1 MEFTNG
7 LVRILSAIWV
17 QQKEKKIKF
26 RSLEPLPNH
35 EPYEKF
41 QESQPVSRVF
51 LNWLIMEKGHFFFVS
66 SVFFLSLCKILVEF

>member
-1 MEFTNG
+1 MEFTSG
-7 LVRILSAIWV
+7 MVRILLAIWV
-17 QQKEKKIKF
+17 QQKEKKD

-51 LNWLIMEKGHFFFVS
+51 LN
-66 SVFFLSLCKILVEF
+66 